1 MTNFKTGD
9 RVRITAPNLSEG
21 VFDGTLGTYVGQGY
35 TFHHVKPDIW
45 PDTDYERFKTGEL
58 TKIEE
63 ENNMTKINLS
73 TGVEATLHGNGD
85 VTLPGDYMTNTSF
98 LAGVDAVLSSLALKT
113 ETDQELQDRIEVLE
127 KNLAY
132 EVAQKIKLAEQ
143 LQAATATD
151 LTLEQARWKMH
162 AGIESRCSEEVA
174 AEAKPVIDLV
184 FSSLALEPET
194 RETEV
199 VEFNDGPAFRSKGMV
214 HTLTVA
220 PTSGGWLVTCQD
232 FHGESSCNLPSG
244 DAIKLAQ
251 MLHPEAREVTDAEAI
266 VICRRDVPGTVPSWA
281 GKDQIDP
288 CRCVQMK
295 GHDGACVC
303 EHGLG
308 HRPVREV
315 E

>member
-1 MTNFKTGD
+1 M
-9 RVRITAPNLSEG
+9 
-21 VFDGTLGTYVGQGY
+21 
-35 TFHHVKPDIW
+35 
-45 PDTDYERFKTGEL
+45 
-58 TKIEE
+58 
-63 ENNMTKINLS
+63 
-73 TGVEATLHGNGD
+73 
-85 VTLPGDYMTNTSF
+85 
-98 LAGVDAVLSSLALKT
+98 
-113 ETDQELQDRIEVLE
+113 
-127 KNLAY
+127 
-132 EVAQKIKLAEQ
+132 AQKIKLAEQ
-143 LQAATATD
+143 LQAATVTGP
-151 LTLEQARWKMH
+151 TLEQARWKLH